1 MQPAAVKHHDF
12 FVSRKR
18 RNCLFFSLFLHFRS
32 FRLVVVIIMYTFIEG
47 CTAFQYPHMFKSVL
61 HQNSCRI
68 VGTNANRAIG
78 NNDLVSVKFFHPFSQ
93 FPERD
98 MVRIRDLVYHTL
110 NFFRN
115 IQNGIRILL
124 CLICAQRI
132 QFTAADEM
140 NQTSDHVFCNKSQH
154 INRIFC

>member
-12 FVSRKR
+12 FVRRKFR
-18 RNCLFFSLFLHFRS
+18 IYFFYRFFLHFLCCR
-32 FRLVVVIIMYTFIEG
+32 FMFMIIMYTFIEG
-47 CTAFQYPHMFKSVL
+47 CPSFQYQHVFKSVL